1 MRSDIGTSIFIRTL
15 SCLKS
20 LGGQGIFLLRRYYY
34 VLLPAFDNRY
44 FSFWFIE
51 QGALKNIQLCTMTY
65 TLGIF
70 FLPIAVHW
78 GILGQRNKFGH
89 LKAHWRRT
97 QSKKGYWFHHWRLWH
112 GVFWLS
118 LCFMTLLLMLMF
130 SSFVQ
135 TFDLIR
141 LTECFLPT
149 HMNCFQTQ
157 IKHHYSRW

>member
-1 MRSDIGTSIFIRTL
+1 MRSGIGTSIFIRTL

-89 LKAHWRRT
+89 LKHTGGELSPRRAT
-97 QSKKGYWFHHWRLWH
+97 DFIVARRVLALV
-112 GVFWLS
+112 VFYD
-118 LCFMTLLLMLMF
+118 FA
-130 SSFVQ
+130 
-135 TFDLIR
+135 FDVDVFFF
-141 LTECFLPT
+141 CSNF
-149 HMNCFQTQ
+149 
-157 IKHHYSRW
+157 